1 MSAACRARISVLAA
15 AHPGGRANTCLVV
28 LVPIGRVC
36 WDQGVPTSLGEPLR
50 VLYVEDD
57 PALRGILSA
66 ILGSRKDLEV
76 VATAASPAEALAA
89 AEGLAFDVALLD
101 LALGDDDISG
111 IDLGMILRGR
121 YPGIGVVILS
131 QHQVPAFLTR
141 FDDEQRHGWSF
152 ILKRAD
158 LHPNY
163 LSDVLHSTARG
174 LNVVDPA
181 MMKRQLGEQSTSVS
195 MLTPRQRDIMSLAA
209 EGLDAPTIAKRL
221 DLTHGVVRQELSRA
235 YQVLVPDPPE
245 GADLRTLAVLR
256 YVRETREFG
265 SKST

>member
-1 MSAACRARISVLAA
+1 MSSA
-15 AHPGGRANTCLVV
+15 
-28 LVPIGRVC
+28 
-36 WDQGVPTSLGEPLR
+36 LR

-57 PALRGILSA
+57 PALRGILTA
-66 ILGSRKDLEV
+66 ILGSRQDLEIV
-76 VATAASPAEALAA
+76 VTAGSPTEALAA
-89 AEGLAFDVALLD
+89 AESTDFDVALLD
-101 LALGDDDISG
+101 LSLGEDNLSG
-111 IDLGMILRGR
+111 IELGIALREQR
-121 YPGIGVVILS
+121 PSIGVVILS
-131 QHQVPAFLTR
+131 QYQVPTFLTR
-141 FDDEQRHGWSF
+141 FAEDQRQGWSY

-174 LNVVDPA
+174 LNVVDPLMVKGQVSDQQPA
-181 MMKRQLGEQSTSVS
+181 VSQLTA
-195 MLTPRQRDIMSLAA
+195 RQRDILSLAA

-256 YVRETREFG
+256 YVRETREYG
-265 SKST
+265 QR

>member
-1 MSAACRARISVLAA
+1 MSSA
-15 AHPGGRANTCLVV
+15 
-28 LVPIGRVC
+28 
-36 WDQGVPTSLGEPLR
+36 LR

-57 PALRGILSA
+57 PALRGILTA
-66 ILGSRKDLEV
+66 ILGSRQDLEIV
-76 VATAASPAEALAA
+76 VTAGSPTEALAA
-89 AEGLAFDVALLD
+89 AESTDFDVALLD
-101 LALGDDDISG
+101 LSLGEDNLSG
-111 IDLGMILRGR
+111 IELGIALREQR
-121 YPGIGVVILS
+121 PSIGVVILS
-131 QHQVPAFLTR
+131 QYQVPTFLTR
-141 FDDEQRHGWSF
+141 FAEDQRQGWSY

-174 LNVVDPA
+174 LNVVDPLMVKGQVSDQQPA
-181 MMKRQLGEQSTSVS
+181 VSQLTA
-195 MLTPRQRDIMSLAA
+195 RQRDILALAA

-256 YVRETREFG
+256 YVRETREYG
-265 SKST
+265 QR

>member
-1 MSAACRARISVLAA
+1 M
-15 AHPGGRANTCLVV
+15 
-28 LVPIGRVC
+28 C
-36 WDQGVPTSLGEPLR
+36 WDRGVSSVLR

-57 PALRGILSA
+57 PALRGILTA
-66 ILGSRKDLEV
+66 ILGSRQDLDIV
-76 VATAASPAEALAA
+76 VTAGSPAVALAE
-89 AEGLAFDVALLD
+89 AETTEFDVALLD
-101 LALGDDDISG
+101 LSLGEDNLSG
-111 IDLGMILRGR
+111 IELGIALREQR
-121 YPGIGVVILS
+121 PGIGVVILS
-131 QHQVPAFLTR
+131 QYQVPTFLTR
-141 FDDEQRHGWSF
+141 FAENQRQGWSY

-174 LNVVDPA
+174 LNVVDPLMVKGQVSDQQSA
-181 MMKRQLGEQSTSVS
+181 VSQLST
-195 MLTPRQRDIMSLAA
+195 RQRDIMALAA

-256 YVRETREFG
+256 YVRETREYG
-265 SKST
+265 QR

>member
-1 MSAACRARISVLAA
+1 MSSA
-15 AHPGGRANTCLVV
+15 
-28 LVPIGRVC
+28 
-36 WDQGVPTSLGEPLR
+36 LR

-57 PALRGILSA
+57 PALRGILTA
-66 ILGSRKDLEV
+66 ILGSRQDLEIV
-76 VATAASPAEALAA
+76 VTAGSPSEALAA
-89 AEGLAFDVALLD
+89 AASTDFDVALLD
-101 LALGDDDISG
+101 LSLGEDNLSG
-111 IDLGMILRGR
+111 IELGIALREQR
-121 YPGIGVVILS
+121 PSIGVVILS
-131 QHQVPAFLTR
+131 QYQVPTFLTR
-141 FDDEQRHGWSF
+141 FAEDQRHGWSY

-174 LNVVDPA
+174 LNVADPL
-181 MMKRQLGEQSTSVS
+181 MVKGQVS
-195 MLTPRQRDIMSLAA
+195 DQQPAVSLLTTRQRDIMALAA

-256 YVRETREFG
+256 YVRETREYG
-265 SKST
+265 QR

>member
-1 MSAACRARISVLAA
+1 MLSESGPA
-15 AHPGGRANTCLVV
+15 
-28 LVPIGRVC
+28 
-36 WDQGVPTSLGEPLR
+36 PLR

-57 PALRGILSA
+57 PALRGILTA
-66 ILGSRKDLEV
+66 ILGSRRDLDV
-76 VATAASPAEALAA
+76 VATAGSPREALILGG
-89 AEGLAFDVALLD
+89 ETTFDVALLD
-101 LALGDDDISG
+101 LSLGDDAMSG
-111 IDLGMILRGR
+111 IDLGVALRTQR
-121 YPGIGVVILS
+121 PEIGVVILS

-141 FDDEQRHGWSF
+141 FDEEQRHGWSF

-181 MMKRQLGEQSTSVS
+181 MVKRQMGERAPAVS
-195 MLTPRQRDIMSLAA
+195 MLTARQRDVMALAS
-209 EGLDAPTIAKRL
+209 EGLDAPTVAKRL
-221 DLTHGVVRQELSRA
+221 NLTPGVVRQELSRT

-256 YVRETREFG
+256 YLRETRDYG
-265 SKST
+265 QR

>member
-1 MSAACRARISVLAA
+1 MPVES
-15 AHPGGRANTCLVV
+15 
-28 LVPIGRVC
+28 VC
-36 WDQGVPTSLGEPLR
+36 WDRVVPTPSHEPLR

-66 ILGSRKDLEV
+66 ILTGRKDLQV
-76 VATAASPAEALAA
+76 VASAASPAEALRAA
-89 AEGLAFDVALLD
+89 RSVEFDVALLD
-101 LALGDDDISG
+101 LALGDDDMSG
-111 IDLGMILRGR
+111 IELGMSLREER
-121 YPGIGVVILS
+121 PEIGVVILS

-181 MMKRQLGEQSTSVS
+181 MVKRQLGEQAPAVS
-195 MLTPRQRDIMSLAA
+195 LLTPRQRDIMALAS
-209 EGLDAPTIAKRL
+209 EGLDAPTIAGKL
-221 DLTHGVVRQELSRA
+221 DLTPGVVRQELSRT
-235 YQVLVPDPPE
+235 YQVLVPDPPD

-256 YVRETREFG
+256 YLRETRDYG
-265 SKST
+265 QR

>member
-1 MSAACRARISVLAA
+1 MLSESGPA
-15 AHPGGRANTCLVV
+15 
-28 LVPIGRVC
+28 
-36 WDQGVPTSLGEPLR
+36 PLR

-57 PALRGILSA
+57 PALRGILTA
-66 ILGSRKDLEV
+66 ILGSRRDLDV
-76 VATAASPAEALAA
+76 VATAGSPREALILGG
-89 AEGLAFDVALLD
+89 ETAFDVALLD
-101 LALGDDDISG
+101 LSLGDDAMSG
-111 IDLGMILRGR
+111 IDLGVALRTQR
-121 YPGIGVVILS
+121 PEIGVVILS

-141 FDDEQRHGWSF
+141 FDEEQRHGWSF

-181 MMKRQLGEQSTSVS
+181 MVKRQMGEQAPAVS
-195 MLTPRQRDIMSLAA
+195 MLTARQRDVMALAS
-209 EGLDAPTIAKRL
+209 EGLDAPTVAKRL
-221 DLTHGVVRQELSRA
+221 NLTPGVVRQELSRT

-256 YVRETREFG
+256 YLRETRDYG
-265 SKST
+265 Q

>member
-1 MSAACRARISVLAA
+1 MSSA
-15 AHPGGRANTCLVV
+15 
-28 LVPIGRVC
+28 
-36 WDQGVPTSLGEPLR
+36 LR

-57 PALRGILSA
+57 PALRGILTA
-66 ILGSRKDLEV
+66 ILGSRRDLEIV
-76 VATAASPAEALAA
+76 VTAGSPAEALAS
-89 AEGLAFDVALLD
+89 AESTDYDVALLD
-101 LALGDDDISG
+101 LSLGEDNLSG
-111 IDLGMILRGR
+111 IELGIALREQR
-121 YPGIGVVILS
+121 PGIGVVILS
-131 QHQVPAFLTR
+131 QYQVPTFLTR
-141 FDDEQRHGWSF
+141 FAEDQRHGWSY

-174 LNVVDPA
+174 LNVVDPLMVKGQVSDQQPA
-181 MMKRQLGEQSTSVS
+181 VSQLTA
-195 MLTPRQRDIMSLAA
+195 RQRDIMALAA

-256 YVRETREFG
+256 YVRETREYG
-265 SKST
+265 QR

>member
-1 MSAACRARISVLAA
+1 MHVG
-15 AHPGGRANTCLVV
+15 H
-28 LVPIGRVC
+28 VC
-36 WDQGVPTSLGEPLR
+36 WDRVVPTPSHEPLR

-57 PALRGILSA
+57 PALRGILST
-66 ILGSRKDLEV
+66 ILTRRQDLQV
-76 VATAASPAEALAA
+76 VATSASPAEALAQA
-89 AEGLAFDVALLD
+89 RVIDFDVALLD
-101 LALGDDDISG
+101 LALGDDDMSG
-111 IDLGMILRGR
+111 IELGMALRER
-121 YPGIGVVILS
+121 RPEIGVVIMS

-141 FDDEQRHGWSF
+141 FDDDQRHGWSF

-181 MMKRQLGEQSTSVS
+181 MVKRQLGEQAPAVAQLTS
-195 MLTPRQRDIMSLAA
+195 RQLDIMALASD
-209 EGLDAPTIAKRL
+209 GLDAPTIARKL
-221 DLTHGVVRQELSRA
+221 DLTPGVVRQELSRT

-256 YVRETREFG
+256 YLRETRDYG
-265 SKST
+265 QR

>member
-1 MSAACRARISVLAA
+1 M
-15 AHPGGRANTCLVV
+15 
-28 LVPIGRVC
+28 
-36 WDQGVPTSLGEPLR
+36 PTPSSEPLR

-66 ILGSRKDLEV
+66 VLTGRKDLEV
-76 VATAASPAEALAA
+76 VATAASPTEALTQAR
-89 AEGLAFDVALLD
+89 GVDFDVALLD
-101 LALGDDDISG
+101 LALGDDDMSG
-111 IDLGMILRGR
+111 IELGMALREQR
-121 YPGIGVVILS
+121 PEIGVVILS

-141 FDDEQRHGWSF
+141 FDDEQRHAWSF

-181 MMKRQLGEQSTSVS
+181 MVKRQMGEQVSGVS
-195 MLTPRQRDIMSLAA
+195 MLTPRQRDIMALAS

-221 DLTHGVVRQELSRA
+221 DLTAGVVRQELSRT

-256 YVRETREFG
+256 YLRETRDFG
-265 SKST
+265 QR

>member
-1 MSAACRARISVLAA
+1 MTASV
-15 AHPGGRANTCLVV
+15 V
-28 LVPIGRVC
+28 
-36 WDQGVPTSLGEPLR
+36 DPLR

-66 ILGSRKDLEV
+66 ILTSRKDLQV
-76 VATAASPAEALAA
+76 VATAGSPTEALAEA
-89 AEGLAFDVALLD
+89 RAVDFDVALLD
-101 LALGDDDISG
+101 LALGDDDMSG
-111 IDLGMILRGR
+111 IELGMALREQW
-121 YPGIGVVILS
+121 PQIGVVILS

-181 MMKRQLGEQSTSVS
+181 MVKRQLGEQEPVVS
-195 MLTPRQRDIMSLAA
+195 KLSARQRDIMALAT
-209 EGLDAPTIAKRL
+209 EGLEAPAIARRL
-221 DLTHGVVRQELSRA
+221 DLTPGVVRQELSRS
-235 YQVLVPDPPE
+235 YGVLVPDPPD

-256 YVRETREFG
+256 YLRETRDYG
-265 SKST
+265 QR

>member
-1 MSAACRARISVLAA
+1 MSSA
-15 AHPGGRANTCLVV
+15 
-28 LVPIGRVC
+28 
-36 WDQGVPTSLGEPLR
+36 LR

-57 PALRGILSA
+57 PALRGILTA
-66 ILGSRKDLEV
+66 ILGSRRDLEIV
-76 VATAASPAEALAA
+76 VTAGSPAEALVS
-89 AEGLAFDVALLD
+89 AESTDFDVALLD
-101 LALGDDDISG
+101 LSLGEDNLSG
-111 IDLGMILRGR
+111 IELGIALREQH
-121 YPGIGVVILS
+121 PGIGVVILS
-131 QHQVPAFLTR
+131 QYQVPTFLTR
-141 FDDEQRHGWSF
+141 FAEDQRHGWSY

-174 LNVVDPA
+174 LNVVDPLMVKGQVSDQQPA
-181 MMKRQLGEQSTSVS
+181 VSQLTA
-195 MLTPRQRDIMSLAA
+195 RQRDIMALAA

-256 YVRETREFG
+256 YVRETREYG
-265 SKST
+265 QR

>member
-1 MSAACRARISVLAA
+1 M
-15 AHPGGRANTCLVV
+15 
-28 LVPIGRVC
+28 LVPVREVC
-36 WDQGVPTSLGEPLR
+36 WDLRVTASEVEPLR

-66 ILGSRKDLEV
+66 ILTSRKDLQV
-76 VATAASPAEALAA
+76 VATAGSPREALESSATVD
-89 AEGLAFDVALLD
+89 FDVALLD
-101 LALGDDDISG
+101 LALGDDDMSG
-111 IDLGMILRGR
+111 IELGMTLRDER
-121 YPGIGVVILS
+121 PDIGVVILS

-181 MMKRQLGEQSTSVS
+181 MVKRQMGEQVPAVS
-195 MLTPRQRDIMSLAA
+195 MLTSRQRDIMALAS

-221 DLTHGVVRQELSRA
+221 DLTPGVVRQELSRT
-235 YQVLVPDPPE
+235 YQVLIPDPPE

-256 YVRETREFG
+256 YMRETRDYG
-265 SKST
+265 QR